1 MPEEK
6 SRTFGYRQEVLDT
19 MLKLLA
25 PFDDI
30 TRDNMFG
37 FPSFR
42 ASGQIFACIYE
53 KGISLKMPKAAAE
66 AIVQSPGISPFIPF
80 GRARMRQWIYIER
93 KKLPAYTKDFP
104 LIEASIHY
112 VRTLK
117 SRTGA
122 KKTGAASTPSKKKG
136 TPKKAA
142 ASKTSASASPKASS
156 TRPAQATKK
165 TPAKTSARP
174 KPLKKAPARKAAPS
188 GKPAKKAPAKKSPPK
203 KTAPKKAVPKK
214 AAPKKAAPRKT
225 AKPAKKAAPKRRR

>member
-122 KKTGAASTPSKKKG
+122 KKSGATSPSSKKKG
-136 TPKKAA
+136 TPKKTV
-142 ASKTSASASPKASS
+142 ASKKSVSASPKATS
-156 TRPAQATKK
+156 TRPAPATKK
-165 TPAKTSARP
+165 TPAKTSAQP
-174 KPLKKAPARKAAPS
+174 KPVKKTPVKKTASS
-188 GKPAKKAPAKKSPPK
+188 GKPSKKAPAKKSPPK
-203 KTAPKKAVPKK
+203 KVASKK
-214 AAPKKAAPRKT
+214 AAPRKAAPRKT
-225 AKPAKKAAPKRRR
+225 ARPAKKAAPKRRR